1 MRIAQQFYKANRNAS
16 RANLAKAMSDPAII
30 SLMKEAKKVPLSEWS
45 LDHPVIKAA
54 GRVLVKAGLT
64 TSTGFNFFDLRGPA
78 YFIFPLLTPFIQ
90 MIGRQGRVNAGVGTA
105 AHWKATRNPNSTFI
119 YGGVVEGQRNAIA
132 TPNEV
137 DYLATYKELGMEGGE
152 TFTAQWAGEGYTDNL
167 ADEHFRNLARLR
179 LQEEMITLWG
189 NSGTAAGNLGFAL
202 GQATNVTSTLTAGTG
217 ALGNGANV
225 VVAVVAITGM
235 GVNPGGQAGYTTP
248 PSVVAGLTP
257 SYTRTNADGSQTN
270 VACGLSAI
278 SNVAAIVTT
287 NATAQTVAA
296 SIPAMK

>member
-54 GRVLVKAGLT
+54 GRALVKAGVT

-137 DYLATYKELGMEGGE
+137 DYLATYKELGEEGGD
-152 TFTAQWAGEGYTDNL
+152 TFTAQWAGEGFTDNL

-179 LQEEMITLWG
+179 LQEEMMTLWG
-189 NSGTAAGNLGFAL
+189 NSGVATGNLGFAL
-202 GQATNVTSTLTAGTG
+202 GQPPTPTVARVTPAATS

-225 VVAVVAITGM
+225 
-235 GVNPGGQAGYTTP
+235 
-248 PSVVAGLTP
+248 
-257 SYTRTNADGSQTN
+257 
-270 VACGLSAI
+270 
-278 SNVAAIVTT
+278 
-287 NATAQTVAA
+287 TV
-296 SIPAMK
+296 